1 MIKISKITAYKNGL
15 PTVTGQE
22 VRSLCVDL
30 TLGSILQVFTLKA
43 CEDALTRW
51 ISQELGVEASFEGL
65 ESASKLF
72 IADEDETI
80 HGFIAV
86 ERYRVA
92 DLNALELQIVTKF
105 YKGLETTRIRAISS
119 SAGAKLQVSTFLE
132 SRNNSVALLEIPRI
146 GDSLAQALAA
156 DPNLR
161 VQVDKYDLGPGVHEV
176 NAQNIAHSPMAL
188 YNVPGQMPIV
198 GFLQNQKS
206 RDYAPKLAED
216 SYGLAHV
223 VLLSEELFANL
234 RNKTE
239 NENRFFVYWRDGS
252 PGLAWFDMASE
263 AYKFK
268 RQLFARSLREESF
281 ISSWRTLIATWAF
294 SRPTSRPPLDVSKS
308 AGIDPEKFQEL
319 EIELAVK
326 AEEALAE
333 KKRRQAVE
341 QERDDLFAQYD
352 ETHKNWQQK
361 IKEATDLSVRLHG
374 QIRSGKISAKDF
386 IVQVDLS
393 GDIPTH
399 NALAHL
405 SIITEQAI
413 VFTEN
418 AARSWPEARKQGYK
432 KPEEM
437 EKSLEALARFAMD
450 FRFKEGQ
457 FGVAIQDYAEREFGL
472 DWIPKDDSLPN
483 KEFTF
488 EGRNW
493 NQEKHVKAD
502 ITVVSQGPK
511 DLGRIHF
518 DLDTINFRVIVNHIG
533 GKQYKNSK

>member
-1 MIKISKITAYKNGL
+1 MNISKITTYKNGL
-15 PTVTGQE
+15 PAVTGQE
-22 VRSLCVDL
+22 VRSICVDL
-30 TLGSILQVFTLKA
+30 TIGSNLQDSTLKA
-43 CEDALTRW
+43 FEFALTRW
-51 ISQELGVEASFEGL
+51 IAEAVGVEASFEGL
-65 ESASKLF
+65 EGASKLF

-92 DLNALELQIVTKF
+92 DLDALEVQIVTKF

-119 SAGAKLQVSTFLE
+119 STGARVQVSTFLE

-156 DPNLR
+156 EPNLR
-161 VQVDKYDLGPGVHEV
+161 IQVDKYDLGPQVLEV
-176 NAQNIAHSPMAL
+176 TAQNISQSPMAL

-206 RDYAPKLAED
+206 REYAPKLAED

-223 VLLSEELFANL
+223 VLLSEELFENL

-239 NENRFFVYWRDGS
+239 NENKFFVYWRDGS
-252 PGLAWFDMASE
+252 PDITWFDMASE

-281 ISSWRTLIATWAF
+281 ISNWRTLIATWAF
-294 SRPTSRPPLDVSKS
+294 SRPASRPVVDVSKPE
-308 AGIDPEKFQEL
+308 GIDAEKFQEL

-326 AEEALAE
+326 TEEATAE
-333 KKRRQAVE
+333 KRRRQAVE
-341 QERDDLFAQYD
+341 QERDELFAQYD
-352 ETHKNWQQK
+352 ETHKNWQRK
-361 IKEATDLSVRLHG
+361 IQEATDLSAKLHG
-374 QIRSGKISAKDF
+374 KIRSGKVSAKDF

-393 GDIPTH
+393 GDIPTQ
-399 NALAHL
+399 NALDHL
-405 SIITEQAI
+405 SIITELAI

-418 AARSWPEARKQGYK
+418 AARSWPEAKKDGYK
-432 KPEEM
+432 KPAVM

-450 FRFKEGQ
+450 FRLKAGQ
-457 FGVAIQDYAEREFGL
+457 LGMGIQEYAEREFAL
-472 DWIPKDDSLPN
+472 DWIPKDDDLPN

-488 EGRNW
+488 EGQTW

-502 ITVVSQGPK
+502 ITVISQGPK

-518 DLDTINFRVIVNHIG
+518 DLDTVNFRVIVNHIG
-533 GKQYKNSK
+533 GKQYKNKK